1 MKARIRG
8 IGYVTGAGFGAG
20 LNAGADLLCADE
32 VRVPQRKEIFA
43 GVDRRY
49 GRLDS
54 FSRLGLAALALCLRD
69 AAMEEWEEKRAI
81 GIVAASRYG
90 CVNTDL
96 DYLDTMLPD
105 EGRFASPN
113 LFAYTLPNCFLGEA
127 ALRFGLSGTSV
138 VLNHL
143 DPGGLA
149 PLEYAME
156 ELHWSAQTGMLAG
169 MCDLPPALEGVS
181 DAEHYGSMF
190 FLLHKVA
197 DTQARAAG
205 EMGDTWK
212 HARGYAYLE
221 STPDGLHVDGR
232 PVADLAALLQAC
244 AGNRPQDRE

>member
-1 MKARIRG
+1 MKAWIKG

-20 LNAGADLLCADE
+20 LEAGADLLCPGE
-32 VRVPQRKEIFA
+32 VRVPQRKEVFS

-49 GRLDS
+49 GRLDP

-69 AAMEEWEEKRAI
+69 AAMEKWEEKRAI

-113 LFAYTLPNCFLGEA
+113 LFAYTLPNCSLGEA
-127 ALRFGLSGTSV
+127 ALRFGLSGTTV
-138 VLNHL
+138 VLNHH

-149 PLEYAME
+149 PLGYALE
-156 ELHWSAQTGMLAG
+156 ELHWSTQDGMLAG
-169 MCDLPPALEGVS
+169 MCDLPPALEDSS
-181 DAEHYGSMF
+181 DAKYCGSIF

-197 DTQARAAG
+197 DSQDRAAG
-205 EMGDTWK
+205 ELGKTWK
-212 HARGYAYLE
+212 HARGYAQLE
-221 STPDGLHVDGR
+221 STPEGLHVDGK
-232 PVADLAALLQAC
+232 PVADLAALLDAC
-244 AGNRPQDRE
+244 AGSRS